1 MSASQP
7 SLSRRAALRLL
18 GVALLGAAAG
28 CRPTKKSDDARRS
41 SPETGPTPGRASS
54 ATAPPSQ
61 ALAARVADDERA
73 LIAAYDTAIAAQPA
87 LTSTLAPLRA
97 EHAAHLVGLTPGAP
111 TTPANSSST
120 SATPTPSVVNPS
132 VVNPSVGGPS
142 GSPAGSPGQSPHAE
156 TLADLAAR
164 ERAAAA
170 ARVDDLM
177 SSDDGSLAR
186 LLASIGGCEAAH
198 AALLAA
204 AS

>member
-1 MSASQP
+1 
-7 SLSRRAALRLL
+7 LRLL

-132 VVNPSVGGPS
+132 VVNPSVVNPSVGGPS